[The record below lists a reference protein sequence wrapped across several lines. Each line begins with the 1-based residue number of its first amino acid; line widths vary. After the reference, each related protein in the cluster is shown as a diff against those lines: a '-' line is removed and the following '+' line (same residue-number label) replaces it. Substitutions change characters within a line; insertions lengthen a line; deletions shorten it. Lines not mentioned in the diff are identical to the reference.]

1 MSQHFHDYDDYRK
14 KENADYGSYN
24 ELLSKETFF
33 PCISAKRL
41 FLREFNKFYYFVG
54 TTGM

>member
-1 MSQHFHDYDDYRK
+1 MSQHFYDSDYGK

-24 ELLSKETFF
+24 ELLSKETFL

-41 FLREFNKFYYFVG
+41 FWENLTNSIILRA